1 MLVRSDPGHGYE
13 LVVGVL
19 VYLAPMPVSTS
30 SSSLDLY
37 LALLKSFFLQTV
49 KMLTSLSLL
58 SLVHFAIAQAPP
70 LPAKGDNGEMGGIFG
85 MGQTSLSGGLPK
97 GISIGGFPN
106 GPEFPKPG
114 PRSTSE

>member
-1 MLVRSDPGHGYE
+1 MRVGSDPGHGYE
-13 LVVGVL
+13 LVVGVF
-19 VYLAPMPVSTS
+19 VYLAPMSTSISTS
-30 SSSLDLY
+30 SFDLH
-37 LALLKSFFLQTV
+37 LALLQPFFLQTV

-58 SLVHFAIAQAPP
+58 SLVSFAIAQAPP

-114 PRSTSE
+114 PRLTSE